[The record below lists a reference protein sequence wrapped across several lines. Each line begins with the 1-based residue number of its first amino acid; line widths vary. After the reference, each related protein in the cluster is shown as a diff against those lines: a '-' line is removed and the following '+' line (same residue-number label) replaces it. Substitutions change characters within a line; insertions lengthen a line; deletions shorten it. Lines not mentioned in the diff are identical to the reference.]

1 MEKFV
6 SENGDLTDRIS
17 SECHVIPEGSVMVV
31 FSHKNLDN
39 IAKYHILN
47 RISDLYFDGS
57 LPKNGK
63 NQYKFSDFK
72 YETARKM
79 TFHVEYVVE
88 EISDDSTGHGYFK
101 GDSEGIEITSDF
113 RQATHFNT
121 KQSASDYASEIS
133 EQGYDKDAM
142 GVVDVIVSDQVD
154 ENGIPILQFM
164 DNQIGSGVSED
175 GNGIPPWYVVDM
187 EGNPEWF
194 FRLERRSWMDNERQW
209 KTIEK
214 GDQKLSDDDES
225 LPVKVMNSSSYPVPK
240 DMDFLS
246 GPVVAYKVKSRP
258 DKYLDYLYI
267 ANGGLS
273 FKVSEESQS
282 FADAMSRIP
291 PFYIDEVMKNK
302 LRDMNDVQILKE
314 YSTFIH

>member
-6 SENGDLTDRIS
+6 SENGGLVDRIS

-31 FSHKNLDN
+31 FSRKNLDN

-88 EISDDSTGHGYFK
+88 IADETGHGYFK
-101 GDSEGIEITSDF
+101 GDSEEIEITSDF
-113 RQATHFNT
+113 RQSTHFNT

-142 GVVDVIVSDQVD
+142 EVVDVIVSDQLD
-154 ENGIPILQFM
+154 ENGIPVLQFM
-164 DNQIGSGVSED
+164 DNQMGSGVSED
-175 GNGIPPWYVVDM
+175 GNGIPPWYVVDR

-194 FRLERRSWMDNERQW
+194 FRLERRSWMDESQW

-214 GDQKLSDDDES
+214 GDQKLSDDEAIT
-225 LPVKVMNSSSYPVPK
+225 LKVMNSSSYPVSRN
-240 DMDFLS
+240 MDFLS

-258 DKYLDYLYI
+258 EKYLDYLYI